1 MWIAAFGRF
10 ALLVVAGGGGT
21 VVVSIVLGL
30 LLGASLPRS
39 IALGFYL
46 VGCFL
51 LLAGFFF
58 GNRGPVRPKGDVD
71 TGGMLY
77 NPAKRRLR
85 WATRDEQEESINSSA
100 VFVVLGV
107 VLIVLGAASGNRHAL
122 FLAAG
127 SRGPKLPRNCL

>member
-1 MWIAAFGRF
+1 MLVPALRRF
-10 ALLVVAGGGGT
+10 AILLIAIGVGT
-21 VVVSIVLGL
+21 VVVSILAGL

-39 IALGFYL
+39 IALGYYV

-71 TGGMLY
+71 TGGMFMR
-77 NPAKRRLR
+77 PAARRLR

-100 VFVVLGV
+100 VFVLLGV
-107 VLIVLGAASGNRHAL
+107 VLIVLGAASDNRHAL
-122 FLAAG
+122 F
-127 SRGPKLPRNCL
+127 

>member
-1 MWIAAFGRF
+1 MWIPALRRF
-10 ALLVVAGGGGT
+10 VLLVVAVGGGT
-21 VVVSIVLGL
+21 VVVSILLGL

-46 VGCFL
+46 VGSFL

-77 NPAKRRLR
+77 NPASRRLR

-100 VFVVLGV
+100 VFVLLGV
-107 VLIVLGAASGNRHAL
+107 VLIVLGAASDNRHSL
-122 FLAAG
+122 F
-127 SRGPKLPRNCL
+127 

>member
-1 MWIAAFGRF
+1 MLLPALRRF
-10 ALLVVAGGGGT
+10 TKLLVVIGVGT
-21 VVVSIVLGL
+21 TLVSIVLGL
-30 LLGASLPRS
+30 LLGAPLPRS

-107 VLIVLGAASGNRHAL
+107 VLIVLGAASDNRHAL
-122 FLAAG
+122 F
-127 SRGPKLPRNCL
+127 